1 VTVLAGI
8 VWLLYSIVVVDDAT
22 GALLV
27 WICSGLTFLIISA
40 CILLEK
46 GRSLLHLFWILVGL
60 ELIAVLY
67 HIAIKM
73 TVRYNLAME
82 VVYGKSGL
90 FYG

>member
-1 VTVLAGI
+1 MAFDVFLSHDNQDYELVNR
-8 VWLLYSIVVVDDAT
+8 
-22 GALLV
+22 V
-27 WICSGLTFLIISA
+27 WIILTRIKISA
-40 CILLEK
+40 YMYEHYPNY
-46 GRSLLHLFWILVGL
+46 GQN
-60 ELIAVLY
+60 LY